1 MKNKKYKTLKLLIIF
16 ILIVIAALFSVNHI
30 KKLIAENKTND
41 IKTNML
47 IIQGKIKLL
56 KGQSEVNNNE
66 ENYVGTKVSNLDN
79 QQIKQLMQNLKIEE
93 SKYENY
99 YILNKENFDQM
110 EISAEIK
117 NIENHVYIVNYNEA
131 EVIYTKGIIINNETK
146 YKLSDI
152 MAKEPEKEWILYNR
166 IGD

>member
-30 KKLIAENKTND
+30 KKLITENKTND